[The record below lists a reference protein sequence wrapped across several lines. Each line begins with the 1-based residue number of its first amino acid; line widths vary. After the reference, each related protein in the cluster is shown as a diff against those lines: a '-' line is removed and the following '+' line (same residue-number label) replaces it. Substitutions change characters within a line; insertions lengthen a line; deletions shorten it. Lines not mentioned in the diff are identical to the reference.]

1 MVVKA
6 LEIFYIKEIIGDIF
20 DIYSIFVVIIKNVKI
35 NYVGKYLM
43 WILF

>member
-6 LEIFYIKEIIGDIF
+6 LEISYTKEITGDIF
-20 DIYSIFVVIIKNVKI
+20 DIYSIFVATIKNVKI

-43 WILF
+43 